1 MRVEVIVL
9 IVYFGLMIGMGLWYN
24 KKTKSAED
32 MMVGGRSMGP
42 IVTALTLQTTAMS
55 GYMFMG
61 GPAMAYEV
69 GYFAVFYAVGD
80 SMGGLINITVLERRM
95 RRFSQLIDA
104 ISPIEYLEKR
114 YESIPVKVIA
124 CVISVFGLSCYV
136 LAQFLSTGK
145 TIVALFQIDM
155 KIGLICG
162 VTVILFYTF
171 VGGYFAV
178 AIIDVIQGI
187 IMISA
192 IIAIFL
198 LSLSHY
204 GGLTGLN
211 ESIGAIDPTLLGVWG
226 KGNMYEGQWGVL
238 AGAIL
243 IYMVGYM
250 GLPHSVNKHMACA
263 SPQIAKES
271 ALYATIWTQ
280 LFCFIPYFI
289 GLAGLVTF
297 GPLWGADGA
306 LDPALQAE
314 AFNKGLMQGSQP
326 EGLGDVEMVIPSLA
340 QMMFP
345 GLISG
350 IVLTAI
356 MSAIM
361 STVAALMLLIAT
373 IVAIDLYQRW
383 INPSATDKQVVF
395 LSRATIVIVGIIG
408 MIVALYAPPAI
419 FSLVVD
425 CFSFMAC
432 AFLPSFIGAIYWKWG
447 NSTGSVASMIVG
459 AGVVELWSQTS
470 LESTTGLHQ
479 MLAGLICSVI
489 AYVVGSKFGKPTSPE
504 MCELMDRAK
513 GTKIEVSSSVQ
524 AAQSKHL
531 AVETKAITQFVFN
544 KKAMAAC

>member
-9 IVYFGLMIGMGLWYN
+9 FVYFAAMIGLGLWYN
-24 KKTKSAED
+24 RKTKSAED

-95 RRFSQLIDA
+95 RRLSQLLDA

-114 YESIPVKVIA
+114 YESVPVKVFA
-124 CVISVFGLSCYV
+124 CIVSVFGLSCYV
-136 LAQFLSTGK
+136 LAQFLATGK

-155 KIGLICG
+155 KIGLIGG

-178 AIIDVIQGI
+178 AIIDVIQGV

-192 IIAIFL
+192 IIAIFI
-198 LSLSHY
+198 LSLIEM

-226 KGNMYEGQWGVL
+226 KGNIYEGQWGVL

-243 IYMVGYM
+243 IYMIGYM

-289 GLAGLVTF
+289 GLAGLVIF

-306 LDPALQAE
+306 LDPTLQAE
-314 AFNKGLMQGSQP
+314 AFNKGLMQGSQA

-340 QMMFP
+340 QLMFP

-373 IVAIDLYQRW
+373 IISIDLYKRW
-383 INPSATDKQVVF
+383 LKPEATDKQVVF
-395 LSRATIVIVGIIG
+395 LSRASIIVVGIVG

-425 CFSFMAC
+425 CFSLMSC
-432 AFLPSFIGAIYWKWG
+432 TFLPSYVGAIYWKKG
-447 NSTGSVASMIVG
+447 NATGSLASMISG
-459 AGVVELWSQTS
+459 FAVVEVWSQTT
-470 LESTTGLHQ
+470 LEATTGLHQ
-479 MLAGLICSVI
+479 MLIGIVI
-489 AYVVGSKFGKPTSPE
+489 STLCYIIFSNFGKPTSQE
-504 MCELMDRAK
+504 MCDLMERAK
-513 GTKIEVSSSVQ
+513 GTKINVSQNVQ
-524 AAQSKHL
+524 VAQSKHL
-531 AVETKAITQFVFN
+531 ASETKAISQFVFN